1 MNAVQTIRNDCV
13 EIRAMKTTI
22 RKAKIEDAPKLAELM
37 NLAGE
42 GIPAYLWECM
52 ADPGEEVMAFGTRRV
67 AGTES
72 GFSYTNAHVAE
83 RDGAIAGMLLGYR
96 LPDPYETGPLDEI
109 PAVVR
114 PLVELEAL
122 VPGSWYV
129 NAVATDSA
137 YRGQGVGRMLMEEA
151 ERLAAESHATM
162 LSLIVAE
169 QNAAAYRLYE
179 MLGYQVYA
187 RRPIIPFPGCPHT
200 GDWVLMKKEIE
211 PSP

>member
-1 MNAVQTIRNDCV
+1 
-13 EIRAMKTTI
+13 MKTII
-22 RKAKIEDAPKLAELM
+22 RKAKVEDAPKLAELM

-42 GIPAYLWECM
+42 GIPAYLWERM
-52 ADPGEEVMAFGTRRV
+52 ADPGEEVMAFGARRV

-72 GFSYTNAHVAE
+72 GFSYTNAYVAE
-83 RDGAIAGMLLGYR
+83 CEGAIAGMLLSYR

-137 YRGQGVGRMLMEEA
+137 YRRQGVGRILMEEA
-151 ERLAAESHATM
+151 ERLATETRAAT

-169 QNAAAYRLYE
+169 QNAAALQLYE
-179 MLGYQVYA
+179 KLGYQIRA
-187 RRPIIPFPGCPHT
+187 RRPIVQFPRCPHT
-200 GDWVLMKKEIE
+200 GDWILMIKEKV
-211 PSP
+211 PSS

>member
-1 MNAVQTIRNDCV
+1 
-13 EIRAMKTTI
+13 MKTTI
-22 RKAKIEDAPKLAELM
+22 RKARREDAPTLAELM

-42 GIPAYLWECM
+42 GIPAYLWERM
-52 ADPGEEVMAFGTRRV
+52 ADPGEDGMTFGARRV

-72 GFSYTNAHVAE
+72 GFSYTNVHVAVC
-83 RDGAIAGMLLGYR
+83 DGTIAGMLLGYR
-96 LPDPYETGPLDEI
+96 LDDPYETGPMDEI

-137 YRGQGVGRMLMEEA
+137 CRGQGVGCKLMEKA
-151 ERLAAESHATM
+151 EQLANVCHSKT

-169 QNAAAYRLYE
+169 QNAVARQLYE
-179 MLGYQVYA
+179 KLGYQAHA
-187 RRPIIPFPGCPHT
+187 RRPIVPFPGCPHG
-200 GDWVLMKKEIE
+200 GDWLLMKKALE
-211 PSP
+211 PKNP